1 MKKQFYGILFALTAC
16 LVLALASC
24 TDYKEVT
31 AAPDEWL
38 ITVPTTG
45 DTTQQGTLNSF
56 DAYKNNLVSGKT
68 IYIPVKSIAVGKKV
82 NGTDLNKRRPVAK
95 AYLTKRTPITRTYYN
110 ETIEGKQ
117 VIGDLPGFATET
129 QGSIGVTTGFTFTF
143 HVAEPCK
150 YLYWR
155 SAQTDYFEPVKSA
168 DKAELAQFSDT
179 IIYPEAQRI
188 ISEFIASV
196 PDDELTSKKP
206 EFYKTLKDQLA
217 AGVGQKYGIEFD
229 SISPKGGFVFDNP
242 DIQKRLDQMLQNQ
255 IDAKNAK
262 SELDAQEARAALI
275 PYEKMWVDINMRKAL
290 VNYINKAAE
299 RGQDIFP
306 KAIGTGTMLDIS
318 QYIGD
323 SKK

>member
-1 MKKQFYGILFALTAC
+1 MKKQFYGILAILSACLALT
-16 LVLALASC
+16 LVSC

-68 IYIPVKSIAVGKKV
+68 IYIPVKSITVGKKG
-82 NGTDLNKRRPVAK
+82 NGGDLKKWRPIAK

-110 ETIEGKQ
+110 ETIDGKQ
-117 VIGDLPGFATET
+117 VVGDLPGFATET
-129 QGSIGVTTGFTFTF
+129 KGSIGVTAGFTFTF

-188 ISEFIASV
+188 VSEFIGSV
-196 PDDELTSKKP
+196 PDEELTSRKP
-206 EFYKTLKDQLA
+206 EFYKTLKEQLA

-229 SISPKGGFVFDNP
+229 SISPKAGFIFDDP
-242 DIQKRLDQMLQNQ
+242 EIQKKINKALMNKV
-255 IDAKNAK
+255 DASNAE
-262 SELDAQEARAALI
+262 SELAAQKARAALV
-275 PYEKMWVDINMRKAL
+275 PYEKMWLEIDTQKAL

-306 KAIGTGTMLDIS
+306 KAIGSGTMLDIT
-318 QYIGD
+318 QYLGG
-323 SKK
+323 KK

>member
-1 MKKQFYGILFALTAC
+1 MKKQFYGILAILTVCLALTF
-16 LVLALASC
+16 VSC
-24 TDYKEVT
+24 TQYREVT
-31 AAPDEWL
+31 AASDEWL

-56 DAYKNNLVSGKT
+56 DAYKSNLVSGKT
-68 IYIPVKSIAVGKKV
+68 IYIPVKSIVVAQNGGK
-82 NGTDLNKRRPVAK
+82 TLKRTIPVAK

-110 ETIEGKQ
+110 ETIDGKQ
-117 VIGDLPGFATET
+117 VVGDLPGFATET
-129 QGSIGVTTGFTFTF
+129 KGSIGITTGFTFTF

-155 SAQTDYFEPVKSA
+155 SAQTDYFEPIKSA

-206 EFYKTLKDQLA
+206 EFYKTLADKLA

-229 SISPKGGFVFDNP
+229 SIAPKGGFIFDDP
-242 DIQKRLDQMLQNQ
+242 EIQKKINKALMNKV
-255 IDAKNAK
+255 DASNAE
-262 SELDAQEARAALI
+262 SELAAQKARAALV
-275 PYEKMWVDINMRKAL
+275 PYEKMWLEIDTQKAL

-306 KAIGTGTMLDIS
+306 KAIGSGTMLDIT
-318 QYIGD
+318 QYLGG
-323 SKK
+323 KK